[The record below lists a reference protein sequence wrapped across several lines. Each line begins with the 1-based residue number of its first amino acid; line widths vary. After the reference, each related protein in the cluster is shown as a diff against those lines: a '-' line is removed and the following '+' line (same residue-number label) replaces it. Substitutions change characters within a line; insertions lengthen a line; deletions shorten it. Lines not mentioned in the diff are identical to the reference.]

1 MNTLTKELMHYG
13 IQGMRWGIRRYQR
26 YPDSY
31 SGDGKFVGD
40 AARAANKQRL
50 KVAREATLA
59 GKNLRNANRRALKYE
74 FDQDN
79 QEKFQKALRDRE
91 FWNEKYKEN
100 EEKAIRTIKSLQ
112 EKYGSNNIKD
122 LRYKNGL
129 FDDEVFSKAELGV
142 RFLAAAAA
150 AATISPTS
158 FTLTVPIKNV
168 QAIVYKA
175 KVQQQEG
182 MPASNPL
189 EKGLGVALDTLE
201 RVKNKVVA

>member
-13 IQGMRWGIRRYQR
+13 VQGMRWGVRRYQP

-31 SGDGKFVGD
+31 KGDGKFYGD
-40 AARAANKQRL
+40 EVRAANKQRL

-59 GKNLRNANRRALKYE
+59 GKNLRSANKRALKYE
-74 FDQDN
+74 FDSEN

-91 FWNEKYKEN
+91 FWDEKYKEN
-100 EEKAIRTIKSLQ
+100 EQKAIQTIKALQ
-112 EKYGSNNIKD
+112 EKYGSNIKD

-129 FDDEVFSKAELGV
+129 VDDDIFSKTELGI
-142 RFLAAAAA
+142 RLLAATAA
-150 AATISPTS
+150 AATISPTT

-168 QAIVYKA
+168 QAIVYRA
-175 KVQQQEG
+175 KVKQQEG
-182 MPASNPL
+182 MPADNPF

>member
-1 MNTLTKELMHYG
+1 MNTLTKELMHHG

-40 AARAANKQRL
+40 VARAANKQRL

-100 EEKAIRTIKSLQ
+100 EEKAIQTIKSLQ
-112 EKYGSNNIKD
+112 KKYGSNNIKD

-129 FDDEVFSKAELGV
+129 VDDEVFSKAELGV
-142 RFLAAAAA
+142 RILAATVA
-150 AATISPTS
+150 AATVSPTS
-158 FTLTVPIKNV
+158 FTLTVPIKDV

-175 KVQQQEG
+175 KVKQQEG

-189 EKGLGVALDTLE
+189 EKGLGVALDKIE
-201 RVKNKVVA
+201 QFKNKVVA

>member
-1 MNTLTKELMHYG
+1 MNTLTKELMHHG

-40 AARAANKQRL
+40 VARAANKQRL

-100 EEKAIRTIKSLQ
+100 EEKAIQTIKSLQ
-112 EKYGSNNIKD
+112 KKYGSNNIKD

-129 FDDEVFSKAELGV
+129 VDDEVFSKAELGV
-142 RFLAAAAA
+142 RILAAAAA

-158 FTLTVPIKNV
+158 FTLTVPIKDV
-168 QAIVYKA
+168 QAMVYKA
-175 KVQQQEG
+175 KVKQQEG

-189 EKGLGVALDTLE
+189 EKGLGVALDKIE
-201 RVKNKVVA
+201 QFKNKVVT

>member
-129 FDDEVFSKAELGV
+129 VDDEVFSKAELGV